1 MLKKI
6 CALWVLCF
14 ALPVQSADQKI
25 NQEPIKVVASFSIVA
40 DMVEQ
45 VGGDAVDVYSLVGK
59 GVDAH
64 TYRPTPKAVVKVK
77 RSELLVMNGLG
88 FETWMPRVIEA
99 SGFTGEVLVL
109 GDSIDA
115 IEVSEADAHHHHH
128 HGEGHDEHEGHDA
141 HEDEHEE
148 HHEGHDDHHDHHKG
162 HDDHKN
168 DKHAHDKHDAH
179 KGHHHDEHED
189 DESEKKFY
197 DPHAWQDLSK
207 AIQYV
212 DAIANT
218 LSQLRPN
225 QEAAIQARATAYKAS
240 LVAVDIKF
248 KERTKNTPKALRK
261 VVTDHNAFKYFS
273 RAYGVEF
280 YAVRGLSTE
289 SGASAKDV
297 SRVIRTMKEKK
308 VKLIFLEA
316 MTNTKLS
323 KQIAKE
329 ANVKLAGQ
337 LYTGMLP
344 KTGPASTY
352 LGMMTHNLNAV
363 AEGLESLQ

>member
-1 MLKKI
+1 MLQIVLKSRLKKVFTLL
-6 CALWVLCF
+6 ALCL
-14 ALPVQSADQKI
+14 ALPAQSATQD
-25 NQEPIKVVASFSIVA
+25 PIKVVASFSVIA

-45 VGGDAVDVYSLVGK
+45 VGGDAVSVYSLVGK

-64 TYRPTPKAVVKVK
+64 TFRPTPKAVVQVK
-77 RSELLVMNGLG
+77 RSDVVIMNGLG

-99 SGFTGEVLVL
+99 SGFKGDVLVL
-109 GDSIDA
+109 GDVIDA
-115 IEVSEADAHHHHH
+115 IEVSAEEAHHHHH
-128 HGEGHDEHEGHDA
+128 DEAHDKHEDGHEE
-141 HEDEHEE
+141 HEDEHGDE
-148 HHEGHDDHHDHHKG
+148 HHEKHHDEEHDDHHKG
-162 HDDHKN
+162 H
-168 DKHAHDKHDAH
+168 
-179 KGHHHDEHED
+179 HDEHKTEH
-189 DESEKKFY
+189 EAHHSEFGKVFY

-207 AIQYV
+207 AIEYV

-218 LSQLRPN
+218 LAQHRPD
-225 QEAAIQARATAYKAS
+225 QEKAIKARATAYKKALAS
-240 LVAVDIKF
+240 VDYEF
-248 KERTKNTPKALRK
+248 KERTKNIPKALKK
-261 VVTDHNAFKYFS
+261 VITDHNAFAYFS

-280 YAVRGLSTE
+280 FAVRGLSTE
-289 SGASAKDV
+289 SSASAKDV
-297 SRVIRTMKEKK
+297 SRVIRTIKNKH

-337 LYTGMLP
+337 LYTGVLAP
-344 KTGPASTY
+344 SGSASTY

>member
-1 MLKKI
+1 MLQIVLKNRLKKVF
-6 CALWVLCF
+6 ALLVLCF
-14 ALPVQSADQKI
+14 ALPAQSATQA
-25 NQEPIKVVASFSIVA
+25 PIKVVASFSVIA

-45 VGGDAVDVYSLVGK
+45 VGGDAVTVYSLVGK

-64 TYRPTPKAVVKVK
+64 TFRPTPKAVVKVK
-77 RSELLVMNGLG
+77 RSDVVIMNGLG

-99 SGFTGEVLVL
+99 SGFKGDVLVL
-109 GDSIDA
+109 GDVIDA
-115 IEVSEADAHHHHH
+115 IEVSEEEAHHHH
-128 HGEGHDEHEGHDA
+128 HGEAHDKHENGHEE
-141 HEDEHEE
+141 HEDEHGDE
-148 HHEGHDDHHDHHKG
+148 HHEKHHDEEHDDHHAQEHHKG
-162 HDDHKN
+162 
-168 DKHAHDKHDAH
+168 
-179 KGHHHDEHED
+179 HHDEHEAHH
-189 DESEKKFY
+189 SEFDKVFY
-197 DPHAWQDLSK
+197 DPHAWQDLSN
-207 AIQYV
+207 AIEYV

-218 LSQLRPN
+218 LAQHRPD
-225 QEAAIQARATAYKAS
+225 QEKVIKARAAAYKKALAS
-240 LVAVDIKF
+240 VDLQF
-248 KERTKNTPKALRK
+248 KTRTKGIPKSLRK
-261 VVTDHNAFKYFS
+261 VVTDHNAFAYFS

-280 YAVRGLSTE
+280 FAVRGLSTE

-297 SRVIRTMKEKK
+297 SRVIRTIKNKH

-337 LYTGMLP
+337 LYTGVLAP
-344 KTGPASTY
+344 SGSASTY